1 MRAIT
6 KNVKSRLKLND
17 LKLSNNRPY
26 DNRYFSFVDLKKS
39 LLMWSLY
46 ELRTICGSKDI
57 K

>member
-1 MRAIT
+1 MRAVT